1 MSAAATYEKASDQL
15 GAIGA
20 PSGKAARVGLC
31 SMCGKAGA
39 SLTCTRCRDPLYC
52 NRDCQVRDGMTPFVH
67 VFGYFTVGT
76 PKTPRF
82 AHQFLC
88 VIILGSRQLSHVNAL
103 AQRRCAQTIAAD
115 SCGKQTE
122 CTFAFFVADDDV
134 LFAFLYPYPLRFPSE
149 GMARLIPS
157 HVPHAYHP
165 SFVCRMFKSTPPL

>member
-76 PKTPRF
+76 PKTPPF
-82 AHQFLC
+82 
-88 VIILGSRQLSHVNAL
+88 
-103 AQRRCAQTIAAD
+103 CAPI
-115 SCGKQTE
+115 
-122 CTFAFFVADDDV
+122 
-134 LFAFLYPYPLRFPSE
+134 
-149 GMARLIPS
+149 
-157 HVPHAYHP
+157 
-165 SFVCRMFKSTPPL
+165 FVCNYTGLTPAAMVCAHLLCANAQSGHRANRMYFRFFRS

>member
-76 PKTPRF
+76 PKTPPF
-82 AHQFLC
+82 
-88 VIILGSRQLSHVNAL
+88 
-103 AQRRCAQTIAAD
+103 CAPI
-115 SCGKQTE
+115 
-122 CTFAFFVADDDV
+122 
-134 LFAFLYPYPLRFPSE
+134 
-149 GMARLIPS
+149 
-157 HVPHAYHP
+157 
-165 SFVCRMFKSTPPL
+165 FVCNYTGLTSAFARQCIGTEKMRTNHCSWREPSIITHKNWRAKRGGFRCTTLVKYPNT